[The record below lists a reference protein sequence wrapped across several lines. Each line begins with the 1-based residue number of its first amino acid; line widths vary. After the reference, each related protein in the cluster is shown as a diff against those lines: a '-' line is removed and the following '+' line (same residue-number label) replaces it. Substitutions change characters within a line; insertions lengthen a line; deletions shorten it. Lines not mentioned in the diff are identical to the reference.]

1 MERISIHV
9 RGYLVGIPRAGGET
23 DDTVFKRIDSNT
35 LRMRL
40 EEYWGVGP
48 KTRETLVA
56 ELGRER
62 ATRAIES
69 GDVRELA
76 TAGLARG
83 RATRIL
89 RRATGGDGIDM
100 LATSDARAAYKDL
113 LDLAVEHA
121 VTQRAA
127 DRIRVL
133 TPLATRAEMESRLD
147 DVLAARDAWA
157 ALDEGNRE
165 TVLAAYERYDDR
177 DESER
182 AAVETALALLEAGV
196 DSGPFA
202 TIAELDPETL
212 AAAADALSAFEN
224 DGGSG
229 RLVRGADDELDR
241 LCDAL
246 GTVEDM
252 DANALELIEELRSD
266 GVRDVSQFREAFE
279 DHLLSETAV
288 TVEQVRDAMPAD
300 ATDATDFVGGT
311 LRTLRGDLTAAIDER
326 EERVAGEFRNVL
338 EDSRA
343 AIDQAVEAV
352 DDIALHLSL
361 ARFAL
366 AYDCT
371 RPTFVEGESAAV
383 SVVEARNLTLASPVT
398 DAKRTEVE
406 ETVQPITY
414 ALGDHGVTDPAAV
427 PGSTDTAPGRQRV
440 SVLTGANSG
449 GKTTLL
455 ETLCQV
461 VLLASMGL
469 PVPAERAEVTPVD
482 SLVFHRR
489 HASFNAGVLES
500 TLRSIV
506 PPLSSSADGRT
517 LMLVDEFE
525 AITEPGSAA
534 DLLHGLVTLT
544 VDRDALGVFVT
555 HLADDLEPL
564 PPEARVDGIFAE
576 GLNPELEL
584 LVDYQPR
591 FDTVGRSTPEFIV
604 SRLVANADDRGER
617 AGFETLGEA
626 VGNDVIQRTL
636 ADARWSE

>member
-1 MERISIHV
+1 
-9 RGYLVGIPRAGGET
+9 
-23 DDTVFKRIDSNT
+23 
-35 LRMRL
+35 MRL

-48 KTRETLVA
+48 KTRATLVE
-56 ELGRER
+56 ELGNER
-62 ATRAIES
+62 AVQAIES
-69 GDVRELA
+69 GDVRALA
-76 TAGLARG
+76 DAGLARG

-89 RRATGGDGIDM
+89 RRATGGDGIDV
-100 LATSDARAAYKDL
+100 LATSDARSAYKEL

-133 TPLATRAEMESRLD
+133 TPLTDREAMESRLD

-157 ALDEGNRE
+157 ALGAEDQEA
-165 TVLAAYERYDDR
+165 VLEAYERYDDR
-177 DESER
+177 EGSEH
-182 AAVETALALLEAGV
+182 AAVETALALLAAGV

-202 TIAELDPETL
+202 TIADLERDRLRAASDAL
-212 AAAADALSAFEN
+212 AAL
-224 DGGSG
+224 DGDRG
-229 RLVRGADDELDR
+229 RVSEGADDELDR
-241 LCDAL
+241 LRAAL
-246 GTVEDM
+246 GTVEDL
-252 DANALELIEELRSD
+252 DANALELIEELRD
-266 GVRDVSQFREAFE
+266 GGVRDVVGFRDSFEDRLLTETEVTIDRVREAMP
-279 DHLLSETAV
+279 D
-288 TVEQVRDAMPAD
+288 DAAD
-300 ATDATDFVGGT
+300 PTDFVGAT
-311 LRTLRGDLTAAIDER
+311 LRTLRSDLTEAIDER
-326 EERVAGEFRNVL
+326 ETTVASDL
-338 EDSRA
+338 EDTLEENRGAVDRA
-343 AIDQAVEAV
+343 VGAV

-371 RPTFVEGESAAV
+371 RPEFVTGRDAAV
-383 SVVEARNLTLASPVT
+383 SVVNARNLTLATT
-398 DAKRTEVE
+398 DEDG
-406 ETVQPITY
+406 VQPVTY
-414 ALGDHGVTDPAAV
+414 ALGEHDVTAVPAGVNAV
-427 PGSTDTAPGRQRV
+427 PGDQRV

-461 VLLASMGL
+461 VLLAMMGL

-506 PPLSSSADGRT
+506 PPLSTGGRT

-534 DLLHGLVTLT
+534 DLLHGLVTLA
-544 VDRDALGVFVT
+544 VDREALGVFVT

-564 PPEARVDGIFAE
+564 PAAARVDGIFAE
-576 GLNPELEL
+576 GLNPDLEL

-604 SRLVANADDRGER
+604 SRLVANADSRSER
-617 AGFETLGEA
+617 AGFETLAEA
-626 VGNDVIQRTL
+626 VGNDIVQRTL
-636 ADARWSE
+636 ADARWSEID

>member
-1 MERISIHV
+1 
-9 RGYLVGIPRAGGET
+9 
-23 DDTVFKRIDSNT
+23 
-35 LRMRL
+35 MRL

-48 KTRETLVA
+48 KTRETLVDA
-56 ELGRER
+56 LGRER
-62 ATRAIES
+62 AIQAIES
-69 GDVRELA
+69 GDVRTLA
-76 TAGLARG
+76 DAGLARG

-89 RRATGGDGIDM
+89 RRATDSAGMDV
-100 LATSDARAAYKDL
+100 LATSDARSAYKEL
-113 LDLAVEHA
+113 LDLAVDHA

-133 TPLATRAEMESRLD
+133 TPLESRAAMETRLD

-157 ALDEGNRE
+157 DLDEADRE
-165 TVLAAYERYDDR
+165 TVLAAYERYDER
-177 DESER
+177 EGSEH
-182 AAVETALALLEAGV
+182 AAVEAALALDEAGV

-202 TIAELDPETL
+202 AIADLERARLEAAAEAL
-212 AAAADALSAFEN
+212 AAL
-224 DGGSG
+224 DGG
-229 RLVRGADDELDR
+229 RVRSGADEELDR
-241 LCDAL
+241 LRDAL
-246 GTVEDM
+246 GAVEDM
-252 DANALELIEELRSD
+252 DADAADLIDDLRSE
-266 GVRDVSQFREAFE
+266 GVRDVESFRQSFE
-279 DHLLSETAV
+279 DHLLSETDV
-288 TVEQVRDAMPAD
+288 TIDRVRDAMPTD

-311 LRTLRGDLTAAIDER
+311 LRTLRSDLTAAVDER
-326 EERVAGEFRNVL
+326 EETVAGELQDTLADARDAV
-338 EDSRA
+338 DR
-343 AIDQAVEAV
+343 AVEAV
-352 DDIALHLSL
+352 DEIALQLSL

-371 RPTFVEGESAAV
+371 RPTFVEGEQAAV
-383 SVVEARNLTLASPVT
+383 SVVNACNLTLAAR
-398 DAKRTEVE
+398 DE
-406 ETVQPITY
+406 ESVQPVTY
-414 ALGDHGVTDPAAV
+414 ALGEHDVVSVPDDVNAV
-427 PGSTDTAPGRQRV
+427 PGEQRV
-440 SVLTGANSG
+440 AVLTGANSG

-461 VLLASMGL
+461 VLLATMGL
-469 PVPAERAEVTPVD
+469 PVPADRAEVTPVD

-506 PPLSSSADGRT
+506 PPLSSGGRT

-576 GLNPELEL
+576 GLDPDLEL
-584 LVDYQPR
+584 RVDYQPR

-604 SRLVANADDRGER
+604 SRLVANAGDRRER
-617 AGFETLGEA
+617 AGFETLAAA
-626 VGNDVIQRTL
+626 VGDEVVQRTL
-636 ADARWSE
+636 ADAQWSADE

>member
-1 MERISIHV
+1 
-9 RGYLVGIPRAGGET
+9 
-23 DDTVFKRIDSNT
+23 
-35 LRMRL
+35 MRL

-48 KTRETLVA
+48 KTREALVE

-62 ATRAIES
+62 AIRAIES
-69 GDVRELA
+69 GDVRTLSD
-76 TAGLARG
+76 AGLPRG

-89 RRATGGDGIDM
+89 RRATGDGGM
-100 LATSDARAAYKDL
+100 ETLATSDARAAYKEL

-121 VTQRAA
+121 VTRRAA

-133 TPLATRAEMESRLD
+133 TPLTEREAMEDRLD
-147 DVLAARDAWA
+147 DVLAARDAWSD
-157 ALDEGNRE
+157 LSEPDRT
-165 TVLAAYERYDDR
+165 TVLEAYDRYDER
-177 DESER
+177 DESEH
-182 AAVETALALLEAGV
+182 AAVETAIALLDAGV
-196 DSGPFA
+196 DTGPFA
-202 TIAELDPETL
+202 AIADLERDRLERAATAL
-212 AAAADALSAFEN
+212 AALD
-224 DGGSG
+224 DGRG
-229 RLVRGADDELDR
+229 RVREGADDELDR
-241 LCDAL
+241 LRDAL
-246 GTVEDM
+246 GAVEDM

-266 GVRDVSQFREAFE
+266 GVRDVGQFREAFE
-279 DHLLSETAV
+279 DRLLSETAV
-288 TVEQVRDAMPAD
+288 TVDQVRDAMPTD
-300 ATDATDFVGGT
+300 AADATDFVGGT
-311 LRTLRGDLTAAIDER
+311 LRGLRSDLTAAVDER
-326 EERVAGEFRNVL
+326 EETVARDL
-338 EDSRA
+338 EETLEESSDTVDR
-343 AIDQAVEAV
+343 AVEAV
-352 DDIALHLSL
+352 DAAALHLSL

-366 AYDCT
+366 SYDCT
-371 RPTFVEGESAAV
+371 RPTFVEGDSAVV
-383 SVVEARNLTLASPVT
+383 SVVGARNLTLVARES
-398 DAKRTEVE
+398 ES
-406 ETVQPITY
+406 VQAITY
-414 ALGDHGVTDPAAV
+414 ALGDHELAADGSSEV
-427 PGSTDTAPGRQRV
+427 EADDGGLEVEIPGDERV
-440 SVLTGANSG
+440 AVLTGANSG

-469 PVPAERAEVTPVD
+469 PVPAERAAVTPVD

-506 PPLSSSADGRT
+506 PPLSSGGRT

-534 DLLHGLVTLT
+534 DLLHGLVTLS

-576 GLNPELEL
+576 GLNPDLEL

-604 SRLVANADDRGER
+604 SRLVANATDRSER
-617 AGFETLGEA
+617 VGFETLAEA
-626 VGNDVIQRTL
+626 VGNDVVQRTL

>member
-1 MERISIHV
+1 
-9 RGYLVGIPRAGGET
+9 
-23 DDTVFKRIDSNT
+23 
-35 LRMRL
+35 MRL

-48 KTRETLVA
+48 KTRETLVD

-62 ATRAIES
+62 AIRAIES
-69 GDVRELA
+69 GDVRALA
-76 TAGLARG
+76 DAGLARG

-89 RRATGGDGIDM
+89 RRATGGAGMDL
-100 LATSDARAAYKDL
+100 LATSDARSAYKEL

-133 TPLATRAEMESRLD
+133 TPLDSRAAMEDRLD
-147 DVLAARDAWA
+147 DVLAARDAWVGLGEA
-157 ALDEGNRE
+157 DRTA
-165 TVLAAYERYDDR
+165 VLEAYERYDER
-177 DESER
+177 EGSEH
-182 AAVETALALLEAGV
+182 AAVEAAMALLEAGV

-202 TIAELDPETL
+202 AIADLERERL
-212 AAAADALSAFEN
+212 ADAADALAAL
-224 DGGSG
+224 DGG
-229 RLVRGADDELDR
+229 RVRAGADDELDR
-241 LCDAL
+241 LRDAL
-246 GTVEDM
+246 GAVEDM
-252 DANALELIEELRSD
+252 DANALAVIEDLRSA
-266 GVRDVSQFREAFE
+266 GVNDAEEFRQSFE
-279 DHLLSETAV
+279 DHLLTETDV
-288 TVEQVRDAMPAD
+288 TIDRVRDAMPTD

-311 LRTLRGDLTAAIDER
+311 LRTLRSDLTSAVDER
-326 EERVAGEFRNVL
+326 EQSVATDL
-338 EDSRA
+338 EETLETARD
-343 AIDQAVEAV
+343 AIDRAVETV

-366 AYDCT
+366 EYDCT
-371 RPTFVEGESAAV
+371 RPAFVDGDAAAV
-383 SVVEARNLTLASPVT
+383 SVVNARNLTLAARDDES
-398 DAKRTEVE
+398 
-406 ETVQPITY
+406 VQSVTY
-414 ALGDHGVTDPAAV
+414 ALGDHGVTDVPDGVDSV
-427 PGSTDTAPGRQRV
+427 PGEERV
-440 SVLTGANSG
+440 AVLTGANSG

-461 VLLASMGL
+461 VLLAMMGL
-469 PVPAERAEVTPVD
+469 PVPADRADVTPVD

-506 PPLSSSADGRT
+506 PPLSTGGRT

-534 DLLHGLVTLT
+534 DLLHGLVTLS
-544 VDRDALGVFVT
+544 VDREALGVFVT

-576 GLNPELEL
+576 GLNPDLEL

-604 SRLVANADDRGER
+604 SRLVANASDRTER
-617 AGFETLGEA
+617 DGFETLAEA
-626 VGNDVIQRTL
+626 VGNEVVQRTL
-636 ADARWSE
+636 ADARWTSTE